1 MRVIDVHAHWGRFPM
16 PMGEITLAGMLRVMD
31 ANQIERIVV
40 SSIEAILYDITFGN
54 RAVADIVRQSP
65 RVFGYIFLSPNR
77 VAESFEDLDRYA
89 NDPRFV
95 GVKMYSGAYIGQAL
109 NCPAHRQFLE
119 RIAAR
124 FPRLAILFHCG
135 ENDPNNYPGI
145 LELARLFPSLKFIMG
160 HMGSALWPQ
169 ALAAAQQ
176 VPNLYPEICAPVPA
190 RPRTED
196 AVKAVGAD
204 RVLFGSDYPIIN
216 PAYMLGTVLGADISD
231 ADRRKILHD
240 NAARLLPFPS
250 T

>member
-1 MRVIDVHAHWGRFPM
+1 M

-31 ANQIERIVV
+31 ANRVERIVL
-40 SSIEAILYDITFGN
+40 SSTEAILYDMTSGN
-54 RAVADIVRQSP
+54 RAVAEIVHHSP

-77 VAESFEDLDRYA
+77 IAESFEELECYA
-89 NDPRFV
+89 NDPRFL
-95 GVKMYSGAYIGQAL
+95 GVKMYSGAYIGQPL
-109 NCPAHRQFLE
+109 NCPAHKKFLE
-119 RIAAR
+119 RIAAK
-124 FPRLAILFHCG
+124 FPRLIILFHCG

-176 VPNLYPEICAPVPA
+176 APNLYPEICAPVPA

-204 RVLFGSDYPIIN
+204 RVLFGSDYPVIN
-216 PAYMLGTVLGADISD
+216 PAYMLGTILGADISD
-231 ADRRKILHD
+231 ADRQKILYE
-240 NAARLLPFPS
+240 NALRLLPFPP